1 MKSKSY
7 NGQVIPINR
16 DNVDTD
22 LIIPKQYLK
31 SIKKSG
37 FGPFLFDSLRYNDTA
52 TLDSNDEREENS
64 EFILNREPFRK
75 GNIMVSKSNFGCG
88 SSREHAVW
96 AIQNYGI
103 DVVIAESFAD
113 IFSRNSFKN
122 GLLLITLELQTIN
135 EIIDSSL
142 SSNSYILDVNLT
154 EDKILLPDDKTITFS
169 ISRSYKDRII
179 NELDDIEFTLR
190 NKDQIKNYLINFN
203 LSKEQ
208 LSDEKLF
215 INRDFLKYFASKGSV
230 SIDGVSLTIND
241 VDKDFFAVNIIPYTW
256 AHTSFKNY
264 NIGTVVNIEIDILVR
279 YLESLNAN

>member
-37 FGPFLFDSLRYNDTA
+37 FGPFLFDSLRYKDTA
-52 TLDSNDEREENS
+52 TLGSNNEREENS

-75 GNIMVSKSNFGCG
+75 GNILVSKSNFGCG

-113 IFSRNSFKN
+113 IFSRNSYKN
-122 GLLLITLELQTIN
+122 AL
-135 EIIDSSL
+135 
-142 SSNSYILDVNLT
+142 
-154 EDKILLPDDKTITFS
+154 LLPDQ
-169 ISRSYKDRII
+169 
-179 NELDDIEFTLR
+179 LV
-190 NKDQIKNYLINFN
+190 QIQDLPALHLKCRLSLTRLIPD
-203 LSKEQ
+203 Q
-208 LSDEKLF
+208 LSGF
-215 INRDFLKYFASKGSV
+215 
-230 SIDGVSLTIND
+230 
-241 VDKDFFAVNIIPYTW
+241 
-256 AHTSFKNY
+256 
-264 NIGTVVNIEIDILVR
+264 
-279 YLESLNAN
+279 

>member
-37 FGPFLFDSLRYNDTA
+37 FGRFLFDSLRYNDTA
-52 TLDSNDEREENS
+52 TLDSNEEREENS
-64 EFILNREPFRK
+64 EFILNREPFRN
-75 GNIMVSKSNFGCG
+75 GNILVSKSNFGCG

-122 GLLLITLELQTIN
+122 GLLLITLDLLTIN
-135 EIIDSSL
+135 QIIDSSL
-142 SSNSYILDVNLT
+142 SSNSYILVVNLA

-179 NELDDIEFTLR
+179 DELDDIELTLR
-190 NKDQIKNYLINFN
+190 NKDQIKNYENQMK
-203 LSKEQ
+203 LSKPW
-208 LSDEKLF
+208 LF
-215 INRDFLKYFASKGSV
+215 N
-230 SIDGVSLTIND
+230 ND
-241 VDKDFFAVNIIPYTW
+241 
-256 AHTSFKNY
+256 
-264 NIGTVVNIEIDILVR
+264 
-279 YLESLNAN
+279 

>member
-52 TLDSNDEREENS
+52 TLDSNDEREENP

-75 GNIMVSKSNFGCG
+75 GNILVSKSNFACG

-122 GLLLITLELQTIN
+122 GLLIISLDLQTIN
-135 EIIDSSL
+135 QIIDSSL

-179 NELDDIEFTLR
+179 NELDDIELTLR
-190 NKDQIKNYLINFN
+190 NKDQIKNYENQMK
-203 LSKEQ
+203 LSKPW
-208 LSDEKLF
+208 LF
-215 INRDFLKYFASKGSV
+215 N
-230 SIDGVSLTIND
+230 N
-241 VDKDFFAVNIIPYTW
+241 
-256 AHTSFKNY
+256 
-264 NIGTVVNIEIDILVR
+264 E
-279 YLESLNAN
+279 

>member
-7 NGQVIPINR
+7 NGQAIPINR

-64 EFILNREPFRK
+64 EFILNREPFRE
-75 GNIMVSKSNFGCG
+75 GNILVSKSNFGCG

-103 DVVIAESFAD
+103 NVVIAESFAD

-154 EDKILLPDDKTITFS
+154 EDKILLPTDKTITFS

-179 NELDDIEFTLR
+179 N
-190 NKDQIKNYLINFN
+190 
-203 LSKEQ
+203 
-208 LSDEKLF
+208 
-215 INRDFLKYFASKGSV
+215 
-230 SIDGVSLTIND
+230 
-241 VDKDFFAVNIIPYTW
+241 
-256 AHTSFKNY
+256 
-264 NIGTVVNIEIDILVR
+264 
-279 YLESLNAN
+279 